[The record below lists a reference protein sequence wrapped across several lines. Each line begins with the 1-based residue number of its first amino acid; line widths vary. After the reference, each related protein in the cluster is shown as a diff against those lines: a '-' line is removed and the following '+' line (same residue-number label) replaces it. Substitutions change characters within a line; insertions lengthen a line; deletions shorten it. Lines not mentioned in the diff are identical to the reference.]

1 MIYAIKIQKNLRI
14 CEFYC
19 TFAPDLYPVGAVYET
34 KFYKHMYVFITILI
48 VIAAI
53 LLTLL
58 VLVQNSKG
66 GGLAAGFASGNQVMG
81 APKTADFLEKATWTL
96 IALIVVFSIAAVG
109 FGKGQEEA
117 REDQSVIQVEQ
128 SAPAAE
134 VPAAE
139 IPTAEV
145 PAEGAE

>member
-1 MIYAIKIQKNLRI
+1 
-14 CEFYC
+14 
-19 TFAPDLYPVGAVYET
+19 
-34 KFYKHMYVFITILI
+34 MYIFITILI

-81 APKTADFLEKATWTL
+81 APKTADFLEKTTWTL

-109 FGKGQEEA
+109 FSKGQEA
-117 REDQSVIQVEQ
+117 STEDQSVIQVEAPA
-128 SAPAAE
+128 APAAE
-134 VPAAE
+134 L
-139 IPTAEV
+139 
-145 PAEGAE
+145 PAEPAE

>member
-1 MIYAIKIQKNLRI
+1 
-14 CEFYC
+14 
-19 TFAPDLYPVGAVYET
+19 
-34 KFYKHMYVFITILI
+34 MYVFITILI

-109 FGKGQEEA
+109 FNNGRQASNE
-117 REDQSVIQVEQ
+117 EQ
-128 SAPAAE
+128 SAIEIEAAAPAQE
-134 VPAAE
+134 LPV
-139 IPTAEV
+139 
-145 PAEGAE
+145 EGE

>member
-1 MIYAIKIQKNLRI
+1 MVKKSTKACIIQKN
-14 CEFYC
+14 
-19 TFAPDLYPVGAVYET
+19 
-34 KFYKHMYVFITILI
+34 MYIFITILI

-96 IALIVVFSIAAVG
+96 VALIVVFSVAAVG
-109 FGKGQEEA
+109 FNKGQEA
-117 REDQSVIQVEQ
+117 VGEDQSAIVIDE
-128 SAPAAE
+128 APAA
-134 VPAAE
+134 PAA
-139 IPTAEV
+139 PDAELPV
-145 PAEGAE
+145 EGE

>member
-1 MIYAIKIQKNLRI
+1 
-14 CEFYC
+14 
-19 TFAPDLYPVGAVYET
+19 
-34 KFYKHMYVFITILI
+34 MYIFITILI

-96 IALIVVFSIAAVG
+96 VALIIFFSIAAVG
-109 FGKGQEEA
+109 FNRGQQIVA
-117 REDQSVIQVEQ
+117 DEQ
-128 SAPAAE
+128 SAIVVDEAPVVAPATE
-134 VPAAE
+134 L
-139 IPTAEV
+139 
-145 PAEGAE
+145 PAETEE

>member
-1 MIYAIKIQKNLRI
+1 
-14 CEFYC
+14 
-19 TFAPDLYPVGAVYET
+19 
-34 KFYKHMYVFITILI
+34 MYIFITILI

-96 IALIVVFSIAAVG
+96 IALIIVFSIAAVG
-109 FGKGQEEA
+109 FNKGQEVA
-117 REDQSVIQVEQ
+117 NEDQSAIVIDEAPAAPA
-128 SAPAAE
+128 APAAE
-134 VPAAE
+134 LPV
-139 IPTAEV
+139 
-145 PAEGAE
+145 EGE